1 MKYREA
7 REFVIDSHSEL
18 QNLVRE
24 AVEGATLEWQ
34 ERYNIIDIMPPR
46 ISVTTIPEPVYGGLL
61 RTRKVLVVVHS
72 D

>member
-7 REFVIDSHSEL
+7 REFVMDSHSEL

-24 AVEGATLEWQ
+24 AVEGATLKWQ
-34 ERYNIIDIMPPR
+34 ERYNILDIMPPR
-46 ISVTTIPEPVYGGLL
+46 ISVNTIPAPVYGGVP
-61 RTRKVLVVVHS
+61 RTRKALVVIHT